1 MNEDMQKKMLEFQ
14 ILDTNLK
21 MLQERAEMV
30 NQKLEDFQ
38 RTKIAIEELKSTKPD
53 KALVPL
59 GSGNYVY
66 GTIEN
71 CDNIIVGVGS
81 DVAIKKKR
89 EKALETMDVRIKEIE
104 NNLNT
109 ILKQSSVFVAQL
121 EKVQMEIEKLQK

>member
-1 MNEDMQKKMLEFQ
+1 M
-14 ILDTNLK
+14 
-21 MLQERAEMV
+21 
-30 NQKLEDFQ
+30 
-38 RTKIAIEELKSTKPD
+38 
-53 KALVPL
+53 